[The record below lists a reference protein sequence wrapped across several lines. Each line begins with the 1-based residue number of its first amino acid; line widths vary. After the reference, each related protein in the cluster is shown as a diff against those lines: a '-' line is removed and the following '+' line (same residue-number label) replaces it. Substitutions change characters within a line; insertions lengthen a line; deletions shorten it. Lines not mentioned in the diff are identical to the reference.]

1 MTNWAKALSPFD
13 KANTE
18 EEAVAQAR
26 ASSVALVLASIATVA
41 SYFMMQDYYPIMA
54 EAMGNADMAGAMA
67 QQGMIMTGVVI
78 VIQLGLAVLQ
88 WFKPN
93 KIIPW
98 IFMLLCLLGVV
109 SIAMILMPSPL
120 PPPPTAATF
129 GTWAVNVVCVLLHIA
144 GIRGASA
151 LPRLRGEE

>member
-13 KANTE
+13 KATSE

-26 ASSVALVLASIATVA
+26 ASSVALVIAAIVGIA
-41 SYFMMQDYYPIMA
+41 SYFMMQSYYPVMA
-54 EAMGNADMAGAMA
+54 EAMGDATKAGAMA
-67 QQGMIMTGVVI
+67 QQGLYTSIGIGVL
-78 VIQLGLAVLQ
+78 QLGLAALQ

-98 IFMLLCLLGVV
+98 IFMILCLLGVL

-120 PPPPTAATF
+120 PPPPMEATF
-129 GTWAVNVVCVLLHIA
+129 VGWAANVICVLLHIA
-144 GIRGASA
+144 GIRGAGA
-151 LPRLRGEE
+151 IARFRGEE